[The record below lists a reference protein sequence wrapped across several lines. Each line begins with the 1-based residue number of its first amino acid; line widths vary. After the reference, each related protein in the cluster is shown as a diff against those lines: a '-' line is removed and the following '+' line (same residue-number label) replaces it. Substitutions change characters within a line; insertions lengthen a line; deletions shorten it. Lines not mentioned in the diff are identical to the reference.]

1 MIAAYTSSGRLDLV
15 YDFGKMRVTR
25 ALKWTVSV
33 ALLTLFGVL
42 ATVLLVESLRW
53 PIEHD
58 GPMVLYPSYLAWS
71 GLRIPYRQLFD
82 VNFPGSFFLY
92 GLLGWLSGL
101 NDVVLQVF
109 DAAFVLLLG
118 GTVFKLLPK
127 QQRIGGTIGFF
138 VFVAYYFGLHSQF
151 ELQREF
157 FLTLLL
163 CGAVSLASSEF
174 DKYQMLWIGVLAGF
188 ATTIKAPIL
197 LSFLWIVAMVLW
209 EKGRERKGLALQFG
223 FGLAMPILAT
233 IGYLLSVGALE
244 DFLTMSR
251 NYLPLYAM
259 TDGWHRVMD
268 RHTKTAYTIQNT
280 LPVNWYSG
288 QRWILIGTFLANAAV
303 LGITPEN
310 RRIFRIWL
318 GLLPLLLVLPA
329 FAGQFFLYHFL
340 PFMFF
345 AFVGTGSFLT
355 LPDLEPGAGLLQG
368 QKGAFRKWLFI
379 AASALTVC
387 FSVWTFYGFLPYAYY
402 AATHRSN
409 LITEGERVAVMS
421 QYLRVHLRRGESVQP
436 LDWTGGSLHAM
447 QKARAPLAT
456 RFIYDFLFYQNV
468 STEYIRGLRTQF
480 LDEFD
485 RARPQILLQVYAE
498 DKPWMS
504 GPDTTRSFPALEHRI
519 VSRYHVTVNRPGY
532 RIWERNDSL

>member
-1 MIAAYTSSGRLDLV
+1 MSTAYTSNGRLDLV
-15 YDFGKMRVTR
+15 YDFGTMRVTR
-25 ALKWTVSV
+25 ALKWTISV
-33 ALLTLFGVL
+33 ALLALFGAL

-71 GLRIPYRQLFD
+71 GQRIPYRQLFD

-118 GTVFKLLPK
+118 VTVYKLLPS
-127 QQRIGGTIGFF
+127 QQRIGGMIGFF

-163 CGAVSLASSEF
+163 CGAVLLASAEVN
-174 DKYQMLWIGVLAGF
+174 KYQMLWVGMLTGF

-197 LSFLWIVAMVLW
+197 LCFLWIVAIVLW
-209 EKGRERKGLALQFG
+209 EKRSERKRLALQFG
-223 FGLAMPILAT
+223 IGLAIPILAT
-233 IGYLLSVGALE
+233 IGYLVAVGALG

-288 QRWILIGTFLANAAV
+288 QRWILIGTFLVNAAV
-303 LGITPEN
+303 LGITSEN

-318 GLLPLLLVLPA
+318 GLLPLLLILPA
-329 FAGQFFLYHFL
+329 FAGQFFLYHFQ

-345 AFVGTGSFLT
+345 AFVGLGSFMS
-355 LPDLEPGAGLLQG
+355 LPHMAPKTSSLVGSKRE
-368 QKGAFRKWLFI
+368 FRKWLFI
-379 AASALTVC
+379 AASALTVS
-387 FSVWTFYGFLPYAYY
+387 FSAWTFYGFLPYAYY
-402 AATHRSN
+402 AATHPSN
-409 LITEGERVAVMS
+409 LVREGERVSVMS
-421 QYLRVHLRRGESVQP
+421 QYLRVHLRKGETVQP

-468 STEYIRGLRTQF
+468 SNPYIQGLRTQF
-480 LDEFD
+480 LTEFD
-485 RARPQILLQVYAE
+485 RSRPQILLQVYAE

-504 GPDTTRSFPALEHRI
+504 GPDTTRSFPALERRLAL
-519 VSRYHVTVNRPGY
+519 RYHVVVNRPGY
-532 RIWERNDSL
+532 RIWERNENL